1 MSASSAF
8 LNDPNRACNGAPL
21 DAFITPGDAD
31 DEPPYPTPKA
41 RQLCNF
47 CHVRTECLMYAL
59 DNGIDFGVYGGMSAY
74 QRELL
79 GKKKARKKCPSC
91 SATDII
97 VENNNEICL
106 ACGTSWDIF

>member
-1 MSASSAF
+1 MNASSGF
-8 LNDPNRACNGAPL
+8 MNNPNRACAGAPL
-21 DAFITPGDAD
+21 DAFITSGDDD

-47 CHVRTECLMYAL
+47 CPVRTDCLMYAL
-59 DNGIDFGVYGGMSAY
+59 EHGIDFGTYGGMSAY

-79 GKKKARKKCPSC
+79 GKKKPRKKCPSC

>member
-1 MSASSAF
+1 MNVSSDF
-8 LNDPNRACNGAPL
+8 MNDPKRACKGAPL

-47 CHVRTECLMYAL
+47 CHVRTDCLMYAL
-59 DNGIDFGVYGGMSAY
+59 EHNIDFGVWGGMSAY

-79 GKKKARKKCPSC
+79 GKKKARKKCPGC
-91 SATDII
+91 SSVDII